1 MFYKQEFEDCM
12 DTFDKVLS
20 KFKLKKYNIS
30 KEQEDGINEVKEE
43 TKRVMEDRNISSKE
57 LEEIYI
63 QLYKKLN
70 SIFDDIG
77 FDDCVYAQFIFL
89 MGSLNQLFTFEIL
102 GRKRNEEK

>member
-1 MFYKQEFEDCM
+1 
-12 DTFDKVLS
+12 
-20 KFKLKKYNIS
+20 
-30 KEQEDGINEVKEE
+30 
-43 TKRVMEDRNISSKE
+43 MEDRNISSKE

-70 SIFDDIG
+70 SIFGDIG